1 MSEHI
6 EDYSHLVQQ
15 VELRHG
21 IDRKGAAEF
30 DLAIGQSMAGPA
42 YDSMSEQFAIR
53 CMPFITPRR
62 TISPSGL
69 SGRQPIRSAAK
80 A

>member
-21 IDRKGAAEF
+21 IDRKGAPDADKQETSHAF
-30 DLAIGQSMAGPA
+30 
-42 YDSMSEQFAIR
+42 
-53 CMPFITPRR
+53 
-62 TISPSGL
+62 L
-69 SGRQPIRSAAK
+69 SGANQFTIDFMTVSLR
-80 A
+80 